1 MDDFK
6 LIMEVEKHKELYD
19 PQHPF
24 YKDNSRKDNCWEA
37 VATAVES
44 TMEEC
49 KKRWKQLLDS
59 FVKHK
64 TAPSGSSG
72 GSQKDWKYS
81 SSMSFLLSHMQPSS
95 KNTLPSVDDSEGP
108 AAELSCDDTAPSSQ
122 ISMPATPT
130 GTPPQRS
137 ASPLTYQV
145 ETGPSTHAFPPSHPR
160 VQALSKGTATE
171 IQGRKHSK
179 KKGTSPGL
187 TEQQLLH
194 YLTKDVTTVSPCV
207 PEEKDEMYY
216 YALSL
221 VPRFNA
227 MPRQFKTFARMQI
240 EQCMQN
246 LERQLQE
253 INQPIPSPSTY
264 GEPTQP
270 PPTLAQ
276 QAQQYTPLQSPSQQR
291 GVKRP
296 TSMLEEL
303 EGRSSP
309 TPSTTL
315 E

>member
-1 MDDFK
+1 
-6 LIMEVEKHKELYD
+6 
-19 PQHPF
+19 
-24 YKDNSRKDNCWEA
+24 
-37 VATAVES
+37 
-44 TMEEC
+44 
-49 KKRWKQLLDS
+49 
-59 FVKHK
+59 
-64 TAPSGSSG
+64 
-72 GSQKDWKYS
+72 
-81 SSMSFLLSHMQPSS
+81 MSFLLSHMQPRSS
-95 KNTLPSVDDSEGP
+95 KNKLPSVDDSEGP

-122 ISMPATPT
+122 FSRPATPT

-137 ASPLTYQV
+137 ACPLTYQA
-145 ETGPSTHAFPPSHPR
+145 EAGPSTHAFPPSHPR

-179 KKGTSPGL
+179 KKKATSPGL
-187 TEQQLLH
+187 TEQLLH
-194 YLTKDVTTVSPCV
+194 YLTKDVTTVSPHV

-221 VPRFNA
+221 VPRFNV
-227 MPRQFKTFARMQI
+227 MPRKFKTFARMQI

-246 LERQLQE
+246 VERQLQE
-253 INQPIPSPSTY
+253 INQPITSISSPWDLATHHRSSSGYYYQSQQPSPSTY

-296 TSMLEEL
+296 TSM
-303 EGRSSP
+303 GRSSP
-309 TPSTTL
+309 TPFTTL